1 MYAWPGFGPVDRP
14 GQPTSVR
21 EGRPGCRTRPSFH
34 KMALPC
40 RGSGCSLRTWP
51 LHRGNTT
58 NLGSRGLDDPEFKR
72 IVDQD
77 LADGQHRNLDPVGR
91 PEFFTTAYFHTPDG
105 LKQEIERAG
114 FSGTTVY
121 GVEGPGL
128 AAAPGVG
135 RPATARADFVRCPL
149 NRDRARAD
157 RLQQSPHRGRGQ
169 AIGGGQRATPARRQ
183 MCTFMTDHLA
193 AGGRINSV
201 RAGVITFVR
210 APRLRGA

>member
-1 MYAWPGFGPVDRP
+1 
-14 GQPTSVR
+14 
-21 EGRPGCRTRPSFH
+21 
-34 KMALPC
+34 MALPC

-58 NLGSRGLDDPEFKR
+58 NLGSRGLDDPEFRR

-121 GVEGPGL
+121 GVEGPGWPL
-128 AAAPGVG
+128 RQEWADPRRREQILFAARSVETEPSLIGFSNHLIAAAT
-135 RPATARADFVRCPL
+135 RP
-149 NRDRARAD
+149 
-157 RLQQSPHRGRGQ
+157 
-169 AIGGGQRATPARRQ
+169 
-183 MCTFMTDHLA
+183 
-193 AGGRINSV
+193 
-201 RAGVITFVR
+201 
-210 APRLRGA
+210 